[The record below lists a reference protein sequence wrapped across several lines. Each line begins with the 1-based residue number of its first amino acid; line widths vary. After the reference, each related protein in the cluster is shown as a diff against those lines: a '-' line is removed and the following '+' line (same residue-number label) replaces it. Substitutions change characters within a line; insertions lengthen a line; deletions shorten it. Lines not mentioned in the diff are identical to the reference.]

1 MRVCSVRGAAS
12 FGLLSRLGDGF
23 SGFRHIRRF
32 RREHLTMRNLRSS
45 AQGRVSPHTRM
56 RNLTRSLL
64 LAAAVTPLFA
74 TNYGTPFLDATAPT
88 FSSTV
93 SFGGQNFVNKG
104 LVGVG
109 VFSANT
115 LDGRGDT
122 FGSFSSFKIDHNSWR
137 KNANGSYSGTL
148 YTLPDRGYNVAGLI
162 AYPARIQQMAL
173 AFTPDYTAN
182 SVQQTQLTMSF
193 QRTISVTDF
202 AGQTTTAVDPI
213 GPTSLQGFSNVPTA
227 AGKFSIDGEGL
238 ARRADGSFYI
248 SDEYGATVYHV
259 GADGKMLGLI
269 TPPQALLP
277 QFTVASGFTGF
288 TTSTTAIATGVQTGG
303 RRDNQGM
310 EAVDLTPDG
319 RYLVTMLQSAT
330 RQDNPLNTN
339 DGRLYTRLMV
349 YDVSKSATP
358 SSPVGHYLVEL
369 PTFDRDGVNGI
380 ADRAAAQSEIL
391 ALSPTSF
398 LVLSRD
404 GNGNGSGDT
413 TRPLVFKTVSLISLS
428 GATNLAG
435 TVYETGYTPAAS
447 GITGATTG
455 ITAAQVTP
463 FVNLLNPTQLARFGI
478 NMNVGAEGT
487 ASPISANSLG
497 EKWEALS
504 LVPVL
509 DPTAPNDYFLMVGND
524 NDFLGTSV
532 TMLGGA
538 AIDATAAT
546 TVAENPNRVLVYRV
560 TLPGYVDP
568 GLVISATNRAPVMAS
583 KSLQSTQLMGTS
595 FGSILKGRLTGSMR
609 LAAPKLAAEFDWQSA
624 ELTSDLCADGLPATH
639 GVHKGGMRWWFD
651 GSIRNISEDAG
662 VLTPALDSRAS
673 AGAVG
678 LEWEVGSGFVFG
690 VGFGM
695 QDGKSE
701 GSDGSNIGYT
711 GRSVT
716 SYLMG
721 RGDVFFGSLTLTA
734 GTQDFD
740 SIQSAG
746 PYGSTPI
753 GATEGS
759 SLSAELVVG
768 ATVAEVGGWAVIPTV
783 GLSRTSARL
792 DGYTEA
798 GVGGITYPT
807 QRLTT
812 NTASASV
819 ELAKA
824 FEITNGAYTPF
835 VRVGYDHD
843 FGGKDQTSNVSVLTN
858 GGTVGV
864 AMTLPNADRDYAVGT
879 LGMRWKLGELNA
891 EASYEYRKGDN
902 GYSENRFNLSLSS
915 SF

>member
-1 MRVCSVRGAAS
+1 
-12 FGLLSRLGDGF
+12 
-23 SGFRHIRRF
+23 
-32 RREHLTMRNLRSS
+32 
-45 AQGRVSPHTRM
+45 M

-64 LAAAVTPLFA
+64 LAAAVAPLYA
-74 TNYGTPFLDATAPT
+74 SNYGTPFLDTTAPT
-88 FSSTV
+88 VSSTV

-109 VFSANT
+109 IFATNVI
-115 LDGRGDT
+115 DGRGDT
-122 FGSFSSFKIDHNSWR
+122 FGSFSSFKVDHNTWR

-162 AYPARIQQMAL
+162 AYPARIQQMGL
-173 AFTPDYTAN
+173 TFTPDYTAN
-182 SVQQTQLTMSF
+182 NVQQTQMTLSL
-193 QRTISVTDF
+193 QRTITVTDF
-202 AGQTTTAVDPI
+202 AGQITTAVDPI
-213 GPTSLQGFSNVPTA
+213 GDTTLQGFSNVATA
-227 AGKFSIDGEGL
+227 GGKFAMDGEGL
-238 ARRADGSFYI
+238 AIRADGSFYI

-259 GADGKMLGLI
+259 SKTGQMLGLI

-277 QFTVASGFTGF
+277 RYSSSFPGYTTTTTGAVA
-288 TTSTTAIATGVQTGG
+288 AQNGG

-330 RQDNPLNTN
+330 RQDNPADNN
-339 DGRLYTRLMV
+339 QGRLYTRLMV
-349 YDVSKSATP
+349 YDVSKTATP
-358 SSPVGHYLVEL
+358 TSTIGHYLVEL
-369 PTFDRDGVNGI
+369 PTFDRDGTNGA
-380 ADRAAAQSEIL
+380 ADRAAAQSEL
-391 ALSPTSF
+391 VALSPTTF
-398 LVLSRD
+398 LVLTRD
-404 GNGNGSGDT
+404 GNGNGSGDV
-413 TRPLVFKTVSLISLS
+413 TRPLVFKTVSLVSTN
-428 GATNLAG
+428 GATNLSG
-435 TVYETGYTPAAS
+435 TQYETGYTAAANGIS
-447 GITGATTG
+447 GPTAGITP
-455 ITAAQVTP
+455 AQAVP

-478 NMNVGAEGT
+478 DTNFAPEGGAN
-487 ASPISANSLG
+487 PISVNSLG

-504 LVPVL
+504 IVPVL
-509 DPTAPNDYFLMVGND
+509 DAAAPNDYFLLVGND

-532 TMLGGA
+532 TMLGSA
-538 AIDATAAT
+538 PSDATAGNDRAD
-546 TVAENPNRVLVYRV
+546 NPNRVLVYRV

-568 GLVISATNRAPVMAS
+568 GLVVSATNRAPVMAS
-583 KSLQSTQLMGTS
+583 KSLRSTQLMGTS

-609 LAAPKLAAEFDWQSA
+609 LAAPKVAADFDWQTA
-624 ELTSDLCADGLPATH
+624 EQTSDLCASGLPLTH
-639 GVHKGGMRWWFD
+639 GVQGGLRWWFD

-662 VLTPALDSRAS
+662 VLSPAIDARSN

-678 LEWEVGSGFVFG
+678 LEWSVGTGFVFG
-690 VGFGM
+690 LGIGM

-746 PYGSTPI
+746 PYGSTPV
-753 GATEGS
+753 GSTEGN
-759 SLSAELVVG
+759 SLSAEFVLG

-783 GLSRTSARL
+783 GLSRTSARI
-792 DGYTEA
+792 DGYAEA
-798 GVGGITYPT
+798 GVGGVTYPT

-812 NTASASV
+812 NTASTSV

-824 FEITNGAYTPF
+824 FEITNGTYTPF